1 MADMTREELQIRIA
15 EALAQ
20 DPQFRDRLVS
30 DPRAVVSELTGL
42 SMPEAVKVTVHQE
55 SLSDIHLVI
64 PASSSA
70 LSEEDLELVAGGAA
84 WGNPCQ
90 ACGCA
95 G

>member
-1 MADMTREELQIRIA
+1 MAEMTREDLQLRIA
-15 EALAQ
+15 DALAQ
-20 DPQFRDRLVS
+20 DPQFRDRLVN

-42 SMPEAVKVTVHQE
+42 SMPEAVKVTVYEE
-55 SLSDIHLVI
+55 SLMDIHLVI
-64 PASSSA
+64 PASSGA
-70 LSEEDLELVAGGAA
+70 LTEEDLELVAGGAA